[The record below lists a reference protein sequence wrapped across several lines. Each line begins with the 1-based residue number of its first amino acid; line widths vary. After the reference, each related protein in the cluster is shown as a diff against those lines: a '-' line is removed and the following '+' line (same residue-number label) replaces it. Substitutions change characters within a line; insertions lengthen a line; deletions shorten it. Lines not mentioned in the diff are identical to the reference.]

1 MDQARPETESERW
14 NRNFADLLQELRVAQ
29 TGVQLLF
36 AFLLILP
43 FTQRFTDND
52 GFGRIVYL
60 VALLS
65 AACATAL
72 NHRAGRVP
80 PDAFRQG
87 KKEVIVRSA
96 HRMASAGLGFVLVT
110 MVCAVL
116 LVTDVA
122 GPRLGP
128 RRRCVDVRLV
138 AMLWFVLPATRAGG
152 AARGACYRRATG
164 AG

>member
-72 NHRAGRVP
+72 IIAPVAYHRML
-80 PDAFRQG
+80 FRQG
-87 KKEVIVRSA
+87 KKEAIVRSA

-116 LVTDVA
+116 LVTDVVLDRVSA
-122 GPRLGP
+122 
-128 RRRCVDVRLV
+128 LV
-138 AMLWFVLPATRAGG
+138 VGALTFVLFAMLWFVLPATR
-152 AARGACYRRATG
+152 RREEPRAEPATVE
-164 AG
+164 